1 MAVRLGLIVCSLAGF
16 LISLYFTLV
25 TYRLMKPDQRFI
37 PPVCRMNG
45 DSCLSIVDS
54 PQARLFG
61 VPNSLLGIA
70 FYLGVL
76 VAAIGGLLPSTML
89 YKVLLAVSL
98 GTVLIGLYLIYSLL
112 AVLKVRCVLCFTGHI
127 LNLLILLFLLAMGSG

>member
-1 MAVRLGLIVCSLAGF
+1 MAFRLGLIVCSLTG
-16 LISLYFTLV
+16 LLLSLYFTLV

-37 PPVCRMNG
+37 PPVCRMSG

-61 VPNSLLGIA
+61 VPNSLLGIVY
-70 FYLGVL
+70 YLGVL
-76 VAAIGGLLPSTML
+76 LAAIGGVLPSTML
-89 YKVLLAVSL
+89 YKGLIAVSIC
-98 GTVLIGLYLIYSLL
+98 TVLIGMYLMYSLL

-127 LNLLILLFLLAMGSG
+127 LNLLILLFVVANSSW

>member
-1 MAVRLGLIVCSLAGF
+1 MAVRIGLILCSLTGL

-37 PPVCRMNG
+37 PPVCRLTENT
-45 DSCLSIVDS
+45 CLSIVDS

-70 FYLGVL
+70 YYLGVFS
-76 VAAIGGLLPSTML
+76 AATGILTHSTAHND
-89 YKVLLAVSL
+89 VLLAVST
-98 GTVLIGLYLIYSLL
+98 GTLLIAAYLVYALL

-127 LNLLILLFLLAMGSG
+127 LNLLIFLFLIANSSG

>member
-1 MAVRLGLIVCSLAGF
+1 MAVRLGLIVCSLTGF

-37 PPVCRMNG
+37 PPVCRMSG

-70 FYLGVL
+70 YYLGVL
-76 VAAIGGLLPSTML
+76 FAAIGGGLPSAVF
-89 YKVLLAVSL
+89 YSGLLALSIC
-98 GTVLIGLYLIYSLL
+98 TVLIGMYLIYSLL

-127 LNLLILLFLLAMGSG
+127 LNLLILLFLLASGSG

>member
-37 PPVCRMNG
+37 PPVCRMSG
-45 DSCLSIVDS
+45 DSCLSIVES

-70 FYLGVL
+70 FYLGVF
-76 VAAIGGLLPSTML
+76 VAAISGLLPSARL
-89 YKVLLAVSL
+89 DKVLLSVSL
-98 GTVLIGLYLIYSLL
+98 GT
-112 AVLKVRCVLCFTGHI
+112 
-127 LNLLILLFLLAMGSG
+127 

>member
-1 MAVRLGLIVCSLAGF
+1 MAARIGLIACSLTGL

-37 PPVCRMNG
+37 PPVCRMSG

-61 VPNSLLGIA
+61 VPNSLLGILY
-70 FYLGVL
+70 YLGVF
-76 VAAIGGLLPSTML
+76 VAAIGNLTPSTML
-89 YKVLLAVSL
+89 YDGLLAVSI
-98 GTVLIGLYLIYSLL
+98 GTLLIAAYLIYSLL
-112 AVLKVRCVLCFTGHI
+112 AVLKVRCVLCLTGHI
-127 LNLLILLFLLAMGSG
+127 LNLLILLFLIASSWG